1 MYQIIDTQK
10 NHTPVKSGFMTPA
23 QALKWARKNL
33 DTNSCSGWGK
43 IRPGDRYYIKVQQV
57 EVFI

>member
-10 NHTPVKSGFMTPA
+10 NLTPVKSGFMTPG

-33 DTNSCSGWGK
+33 GANSCSSWGK
-43 IRPGDRYYIKVQQV
+43 TRPGDRYYIKAQ
-57 EVFI
+57 

>member
-43 IRPGDRYYIKVQQV
+43 MRPGDRYYIKAQ
-57 EVFI
+57 